1 MKNID
6 YKTVN
11 KYILGAFLFI
21 LSWFFSLSMADTISD
36 QFVCTWWVCSMK
48 PAALK
53 WLCTNAII
61 WTSSYFMECTPAVNY
76 NPSSSVL
83 AANSVTTFNSIGD
96 FFDCSSGTCILKKE
110 SLNWICAV
118 NYTLYFDAWWNV
130 TCIPLTSLTSAPCSA
145 STKNVNWHTYN
156 LPLFNAQVQSS
167 SIVNANNWSFTY
179 YQNFWCDN
187 WVVSTIWSESIDG
200 TKTTCNSWY
209 SVSAD
214 WLSCIPLNCSFN
226 WNVVNNWSSVTA
238 YSLLN
243 ATYPTLCSSQ
253 SRVCTNWT
261 LWWTYTYDSCT
272 QSYVY
277 SWTTWA
283 YWSCSATCWW
293 GTQTRT
299 VVCQRNDW
307 QIVADTNCTWAKP
320 ATSQSCNTQVCVI
333 NYYTNTDYTLAC
345 PASVAIWYRCWWWV
359 VAQVWSTSQTKVI
372 AFPSDEPDQK
382 WALVENYATNITSI
396 SDWLFNTNLLMSKST
411 TNFPAAKRCYDKTWN
426 WQSDWFLPAWDQLDA
441 LHTNSSTIWWF
452 TSSNYYSS
460 SLYSWYSWWSV
471 YIWDWYWVP
480 HIYSPNTDL
489 RHVRCVRNY

>member
-345 PASVAIWYRCWWWV
+345 PASVAIWY
-359 VAQVWSTSQTKVI
+359 
-372 AFPSDEPDQK
+372 
-382 WALVENYATNITSI
+382 
-396 SDWLFNTNLLMSKST
+396 
-411 TNFPAAKRCYDKTWN
+411 
-426 WQSDWFLPAWDQLDA
+426 
-441 LHTNSSTIWWF
+441 
-452 TSSNYYSS
+452 
-460 SLYSWYSWWSV
+460 
-471 YIWDWYWVP
+471 
-480 HIYSPNTDL
+480 
-489 RHVRCVRNY
+489 

>member
-1 MKNID
+1 MINI
-6 YKTVN
+6 K
-11 KYILGAFLFI
+11 KYNWILIALLMMI
-21 LSWFFSLSMADTISD
+21 SCSADAAWWKIWDVFRQNADTTWTISD
-36 QFVCTWWVCSMK
+36 VSSINSTCNDWQVLIQSNWVLSCQSINCYIASLGTILNWQSK
-48 PAALK
+48 VA
-53 WLCTNAII
+53 
-61 WTSSYFMECTPAVNY
+61 YQ
-76 NPSSSVL
+76 SSSVPFWWNCADISQVRTCTYWNL
-83 AANSVTTFNSIGD
+83 DWSYSSPSCSASPPANCTWTAWWTVLNWNSVT
-96 FFDCSSGTCILKKE
+96 
-110 SLNWICAV
+110 
-118 NYTLYFDAWWNV
+118 
-130 TCIPLTSLTSAPCSA
+130 
-145 STKNVNWHTYN
+145 
-156 LPLFNAQVQSS
+156 
-167 SIVNANNWSFTY
+167 
-179 YQNFWCDN
+179 
-187 WVVSTIWSESIDG
+187 
-200 TKTTCNSWY
+200 WY
-209 SVSAD
+209 SVQN
-214 WLSCIPLNCSFN
+214 P
-226 WNVVNNWSSVTA
+226 V
-238 YSLLN
+238 YP
-243 ATYPTLCSSQ
+243 ATCSSQ
-253 SRVCTNWT
+253 ARVCTNWT
-261 LWWTYTYDSCT
+261 LWWTYPYNSCT
-272 QSYVY
+272 QWYTY
-277 SWTTWA
+277 SWTTWT
-283 YWSCSATCWW
+283 YWSCSVACWW

-299 VVCQRNDW
+299 VACQRNDW

-320 ATSQSCNTQVCVI
+320 TTSQSCNTLACTYWTWVIWQDDSKYCSNCNVITTSPPSWACIVWQTYEEIYDVWASWYDFMSWDCTAAI

-426 WQSDWFLPAWDQLDA
+426 WKSDWFLPAWDQLDA